1 MIRTLRSTSTVLAL
15 ALLLTGAAQAQPLR
29 DRTGPAGVLDRL
41 QHWISSLWTPPGGAL
56 LSSAW
61 EEEGGVM
68 DPDGRPG
75 PTSQGEG
82 ADAGG
87 FMDPNG

>member
-1 MIRTLRSTSTVLAL
+1 MSRTLRSTSTAL
-15 ALLLTGAAQAQPLR
+15 ALTLLLAGAAQAQPLR
-29 DRTGPAGVLDRL
+29 DRTGPAVLDLFRG
-41 QHWISSLWTPPGGAL
+41 WISSLWTPPGGAV

-68 DPDGRPG
+68 DPDGRPA
-75 PTSQGEG
+75 PSSQGEG

-87 FMDPNG
+87 VMDPDG